1 MINIE
6 KITTE
11 YSEVEDRIRMS
22 ALTSDD
28 TVMILWVTRRMLLML
43 IPPVS
48 EWLDEKK
55 NTSSQMSEKSKE
67 MMNDF
72 AQSEAQAKLKAEK
85 PVTPEKQ
92 RPQAGEPINSWL
104 IHEIDVKHSNELMEL
119 YFKSTQN
126 DVAKLIL
133 TKLSA
138 RQWLSIVHS
147 QWIKSEW
154 LMDIWPSWFTQ
165 ASFHSEADIH

>member
-11 YSEVEDRIRMS
+11 YIAEEDRIRIS
-22 ALTSDD
+22 ALASND
-28 TVMILWVTRRMLLML
+28 TVMILWATRRMLLML

-55 NTSSQMSEKSKE
+55 NTSSQMSENSKE
-67 MMNDF
+67 IMNDF
-72 AQSEAQAKLKAEK
+72 AQSEAQAKLKAEE
-85 PVTPEKQ
+85 PVNPEKQ
-92 RPQAGEPINSWL
+92 KPQTAAPIKSWL

-119 YFKSTQN
+119 YFKNPQH

-133 TKLSA
+133 TKLAA

-165 ASFHSEADIH
+165 PPLHSETDIH